1 MSPWE
6 GTVSTEQG
14 PTQSVLAQDH
24 LSCSLGT
31 VLVYRRHPSKSQQVP
46 ASHSSILGSGESRHC
61 RFITSLLTP
70 MAWLNVDQL
79 H

>member
-14 PTQSVLAQDH
+14 PTQSMLAQHH
-24 LSCSLGT
+24 LSCSLGMVKSLSVQT
-31 VLVYRRHPSKSQQVP
+31 ASQQVP

-61 RFITSLLTP
+61 RFITSLSTL
-70 MAWLNVDQL
+70 MAGL
-79 H
+79 